1 MQTFLNFFRS
11 SLRRQILAAIG
22 LIAFLTFNL
31 SILTLL
37 ELRQIQP
44 LSQTIAQTTG
54 YQKYSRDIITQ
65 VTVLDTQLEQ
75 YILIPSVEQREHIL
89 EQMQALEQSILG
101 LGEAYD
107 PEVAPIQASMA
118 SLYYMQLKPQV
129 DTLLNDPSLSSGEIN
144 RLSIQIFT
152 SLDALQQSQQTLS
165 ELLVGRIRQSA
176 TKQAQIAGRV
186 RIETIVAS
194 AVIGF
199 LILGVFLI
207 LQTSL
212 RQVVHLTDTAAA
224 LQQGDLSA
232 RAHIQAQNEIGV
244 LANTLNTMA
253 ENLQSLVASLEQ
265 RVNERTKAL
274 QTLLEIS
281 RRLSA
286 ATDPKQL
293 ALEVVEQLQNAF
305 GYYHAQIYYVD
316 EASGD
321 LIMSGGTGE
330 AGAAMLAA
338 GHTIHKGQGLV
349 GRAAETK
356 APVLVSDVS
365 KAIGWLPNPLLP
377 ETQSEAAVPILQ
389 GDRVLGVLD
398 VQQNR
403 VGALTE
409 RDVTLLQSI
418 AAQVAISLRNA
429 RTYAESAARAELEA
443 AINYITQRVQQASTI
458 EETLQTALRESGMI
472 LGAKRMAVRLNLPST
487 RG

>member
-1 MQTFLNFFRS
+1 MQTIVNFFRS
-11 SLRRQILAAIG
+11 SLRWQILAAVGIV
-22 LIAFLTFNL
+22 AFLTFAL
-31 SILTLL
+31 SILTIL
-37 ELRQIQP
+37 EIRQIRP
-44 LSQTIAQTTG
+44 LSQRIAEDTG
-54 YQKYSRDIITQ
+54 YQRYSRDIIVRLTA
-65 VTVLDTQLEQ
+65 LDTHLEQ
-75 YILIPSVEQREHIL
+75 YVLLRSAEQREHIL
-89 EQMQALEQSILG
+89 AQMQALEKNILG
-101 LGEAYD
+101 LGEVYD
-107 PEVAPIQASMA
+107 ADVAPIQANMA

-129 DTLLNDPSLSSGEIN
+129 ETLLNDTSLSPSAVN
-144 RLSIQIFT
+144 RLSIQIFS
-152 SLDALQQSQQTLS
+152 SLDALRQSQQTLS
-165 ELLVGRIRQSA
+165 ELLVGRIRESA
-176 TKQAQIAGRV
+176 TRQAEIADRV
-186 RIETIVAS
+186 QVETIVAS
-194 AVIGF
+194 FVIG
-199 LILGVFLI
+199 LLVIGILVI
-207 LQTSL
+207 LQTNL
-212 RQVVHLTDTAAA
+212 RQIIQLTEAADA
-224 LQQGDLSA
+224 LQRGDLSA
-232 RAHIQAQNEIGV
+232 RARVQSQNELGV
-244 LANTLNTMA
+244 LASTFNTMA
-253 ENLQSLVASLEQ
+253 ENLQSLVTSLEQ
-265 RVNERTKAL
+265 RVSERTKAL

-293 ALEVVEQLQNAF
+293 ALEVVEQLQAAF

-321 LIMSGGTGE
+321 LVMAGGTGE

-403 VGALTE
+403 VGGLTE
-409 RDVTLLQSI
+409 QDVTLLQSI
-418 AAQVAISLRNA
+418 AAQVAISLQNA

-443 AINYITQRVQQASTI
+443 AINYITQRVRQASTI

-472 LGAKRMAVRLNLPST
+472 LGAKRMAVRLNVPST
-487 RG
+487 RR